1 MSDIDLNGL
10 GEIRQHLVDTLVS
23 FGRTAEGAARQVAD
37 FEAAIRRDI
46 PPPNTGPQQ
55 RRQQRQMQRRK

>member
-37 FEAAIRRDI
+37 FEAAIRKDM
-46 PPPNTGPQQ
+46 PPPSAGKRIQERI
-55 RRQQRQMQRRK
+55 RRGTASS